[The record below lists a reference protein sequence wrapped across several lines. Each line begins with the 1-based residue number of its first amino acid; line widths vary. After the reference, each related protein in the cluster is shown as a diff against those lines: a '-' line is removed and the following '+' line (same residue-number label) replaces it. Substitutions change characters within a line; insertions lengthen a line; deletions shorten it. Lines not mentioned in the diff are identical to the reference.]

1 MVFTRY
7 TFTVAA
13 TLLLQTVAQQSNIV
27 PEDMRGGFIG
37 KGTEVQVSYTND
49 PANGFADGTTFDKN
63 AVAQE
68 PRFALGDSSGIT
80 PSVLHTVVMIDTTC
94 PGKRVLHYAR
104 SNFKNNFDK
113 TIIDTKSAALLD
125 YKAPGSFGETGDNR
139 QYSFLLYINPQR
151 KQIDSLQLPAEG
163 ESFDVTKFQ
172 TDNGLSE
179 PVAGVGM
186 VIKLG
191 GQADCGGDQ
200 PNGLPDN
207 LPSARP
213 PTSTA
218 ANSRPSTTLPPAGQ
232 RSTTAANAAPTIST
246 IPGNNGTGNSTNRAP
261 VSSGVRTTVPVPAAS
276 GNGNDGFATSTVVL
290 SSAGP
295 NEAAGATGA
304 PSPSPAQQT
313 TNAASGMLVHDGG
326 LFGLLFVVAGL
337 VMW

>member
-1 MVFTRY
+1 M
-7 TFTVAA
+7 
-13 TLLLQTVAQQSNIV
+13 
-27 PEDMRGGFIG
+27 
-37 KGTEVQVSYTND
+37 
-49 PANGFADGTTFDKN
+49 
-63 AVAQE
+63 AQE
-68 PRFALGDSSGIT
+68 PRFALGDSSGIA
-80 PSVLHTVVMIDTTC
+80 PSVLHTIVMIDTTC

-163 ESFDVTKFQ
+163 EAFDVTKFQ
-172 TDNGLSE
+172 TDNGLPE

-186 VIKLG
+186 VVKLG

-232 RSTTAANAAPTIST
+232 RSTTAASAAPTIST
-246 IPGNNGTGNSTNRAP
+246 IPGGNGSSNSTNNAP
-261 VSSGVRTTVPVPAAS
+261 VPSSTRTTTAVAAPS
-276 GNGNDGFATSTVVL
+276 GNGNGGLATSTVVL

-295 NEAAGATGA
+295 DEAAGATGT
-304 PSPSPAQQT
+304 PSTSPAQQT
-313 TNAASGMLVHDGG
+313 ANAAPRMLVHDVG
-326 LFGLLFVVAGL
+326 LFASLFTIAGFLL
-337 VMW
+337 W

>member
-1 MVFTRY
+1 
-7 TFTVAA
+7 
-13 TLLLQTVAQQSNIV
+13 
-27 PEDMRGGFIG
+27 
-37 KGTEVQVSYTND
+37 
-49 PANGFADGTTFDKN
+49 
-63 AVAQE
+63 
-68 PRFALGDSSGIT
+68 
-80 PSVLHTVVMIDTTC
+80 MIDTTC

-139 QYSFLLYINPQR
+139 QYSFLMYINPQR

-163 ESFDVTKFQ
+163 EAFDVTKFQ
-172 TDNGLSE
+172 TDNGLPE

-186 VIKLG
+186 VVKLG

-213 PTSTA
+213 SASTA

-232 RSTTAANAAPTIST
+232 RSTTAVPSVST
-246 IPGNNGTGNSTNRAP
+246 VPGNNGTNATVPATT
-261 VSSGVRTTVPVPAAS
+261 RTTVPVAAS
-276 GNGNDGFATSTVVL
+276 SGTENEGLATSTVVL

-295 NEAAGATGA
+295 GDAAGASGTPGT
-304 PSPSPAQQT
+304 SPAQQT
-313 TNAASGMLVHDGG
+313 ANAAAGMLAHDLGVFAP
-326 LFGLLFVVAGL
+326 LFAIAGL
-337 VMW
+337 IMW